1 LKFDEFDNLVKQF
14 IFASAT
20 PQEYEVKKSNVVT
33 EQIIRPTGL
42 VDPEIIVKPSENEI
56 DDLIDEVKKR
66 VKKKERVLVTTLT
79 KRMAEDLAAYLKDVG
94 IQVKYLHSEIDAIER
109 VEILRDLRMK
119 KFDCLV
125 GINLL
130 REGIDLPEVSL
141 VAVLDADKEGFL
153 RSQTSLIQIAGR
165 AARNVNGQ
173 VILYADN
180 MTGSM
185 ERALAESRRRRKKQL
200 AFNKKY
206 NIKPTTIKKAIR
218 EGIEAYAKA
227 KELVADVAGEDEYT
241 HDIHSIV
248 AELENDM
255 ELAARNL
262 EFERAAVLR
271 DQIFKLRRKY
281 KKTLESASD
290 GKNKSFAKRKT

>member
-1 LKFDEFDNLVKQF
+1 LEKQI

-20 PQEYEVKKSNVVT
+20 PAEYEFKKSTVVA

-42 VDPEIIVKPSENEI
+42 VDPQIVVKPSEGEI
-56 DDLIDEVKKR
+56 DDLIAEINKR
-66 VKKKERVLVTTLT
+66 AKRKERILVTTLT

-94 IQVKYLHSEIDAIER
+94 IQVKYLHSEIDVIER
-109 VEILRDLRMK
+109 VEILRDLRLK

-165 AARNVNGQ
+165 AARNVNGK
-173 VILYADN
+173 VILYADTI
-180 MTGSM
+180 TGSM
-185 ERALAESRRRRKKQL
+185 ERALKESDRRRKKQL
-200 AFNKKY
+200 EFNEKY
-206 NIKPTTIKKAIR
+206 NITPTTIKKAIR
-218 EGIEAYAKA
+218 EGIESYSKA
-227 KELVADVAGEDEYT
+227 KELVVEVAGEDEEA
-241 HDIHSIV
+241 HEVNQLIS
-248 AELENDM
+248 ELEHDM

-271 DQIFKLRRKY
+271 DQIFRLKKKY
-281 KKTLESASD
+281 KKQKVASS
-290 GKNKSFAKRKT
+290 K